1 MNPQKDIV
9 IKSRKKLLTFVL
21 LLSLYLT
28 YEFCINIYD
37 NISEH
42 SGSIVKLIYS
52 SIINLILAVISGMV
66 AGLCIKRLTDS
77 GPGLVIN
84 SMGILDNSGLV
95 SAGMVFWSDVV
106 EVNTSK
112 VVFSD
117 CIIIKVKNPKRY
129 ISNQKNFFK
138 RIWLEQEYKRNGSPI
153 NISISGLQFK
163 FNDLFRIIQDR
174 YLSNQVDTRTY
185 ELKKEKDN
193 IQREKRE
200 LVDSINYAK
209 RIQTALLPS
218 SNVIQNRIG
227 ENFILYLPK
236 DIVSGD
242 FYWVETVGDW
252 VFFAV
257 CDCTGHGV
265 PGALINIVCNN
276 ALNRAIKEYGITS
289 PAKILDKVAEL
300 IVESIGLDGEVKDG
314 MDASICSFNKST
326 RELYWS
332 GANIPLWIART
343 GIVYELIEHRPDK
356 QAIGLTENR
365 IPFTEHKIEIQKDDI
380 LYLASDGYADQFGG
394 ENGKK
399 LTRKKFKELLLLQRG
414 KSLQQQQINLLNF
427 HNEYKAKGDQI
438 DDILVMGIR
447 IES

>member
-1 MNPQKDIV
+1 MTPQKDIV
-9 IKSRKKLLTFVL
+9 IKSKKKVLFFVL
-21 LLSLYLT
+21 LISLYLT
-28 YEFCINIYD
+28 YEFCFNVYEV
-37 NISEH
+37 ISENK
-42 SGSIVKLIYS
+42 SSVFKMVYSCIV
-52 SIINLILAVISGMV
+52 NLTLAALSGMV
-66 AGLCIKRLTDS
+66 AGLSFKRITDS
-77 GPGLVIN
+77 SPGLVIN

-95 SAGMVFWSDVV
+95 SAGMVFWTDVV
-106 EVNTSK
+106 EINTSK
-112 VVFSD
+112 VIFSD
-117 CIIIKVKNPKRY
+117 CIVIKVKNPKRY
-129 ISNQKNFFK
+129 ITNQKNYFK
-138 RIWLEQEYKRNGSPI
+138 RLWLEQEYKRIGSPI

-185 ELKKEKDN
+185 ELKKEKDS

-218 SNVIQNRIG
+218 SAVIRERIG

-242 FYWVETVGDW
+242 FYWVETVDDW

-276 ALNRAIKEYGITS
+276 ALNRSIKEYGITS

-314 MDASICSFNKST
+314 MDASICSFNKTT
-326 RELYWS
+326 RELFWS

-343 GIVYELIEHRPDK
+343 EFVYELIEHRPDK
-356 QAIGLTENR
+356 QAIGLTDDR
-365 IPFTEHKIEIQKDDI
+365 QPFTEHKIQIQKGDI

-414 KSLQQQQINLLNF
+414 ISLEQQQVNLLNF
-427 HNEYKAKGDQI
+427 HNEYKGKGDQI